1 MAEEILSFGEN
12 GQLIGILSSPDSPDP
27 TKPAVIILNS
37 GALHRVGACRMAVL
51 LARLLSE
58 HGYHALR
65 FDFSGIG
72 DSGFGGGDI
81 SDNPLEARPEVKHA
95 IDVLSAKT
103 GCTRF
108 VLHGLCSGARD
119 ALAASLIDERVV
131 GLSMIDGYAFRT
143 TRYHLKKLPA
153 FLINP
158 LAWIHFIR
166 VRLSPKDLQS
176 QTNIPNEILELP
188 FWPDYPPKPEVENAF
203 RMIAERKVRILATYT
218 GSWSDEYNHEEQFF
232 DMFSGVDFGETV
244 KINFMPQAS
253 HVMTDFA
260 SQNTFRN
267 AVLAFVKTL

>member
-1 MAEEILSFGEN
+1 MSEEILNFGDNE
-12 GQLIGILSSPDSPDP
+12 QLIGILSSPDSPDP

-58 HGYHALR
+58 HGYHAFR

-72 DSGFGGGDI
+72 DSGFGGDI

-95 IDVLSAKT
+95 IEALSAKT

-119 ALAASLIDERVV
+119 ALAASLIDERIV

-158 LAWIHFIR
+158 LAWINFVR
-166 VRLSPKDLQS
+166 VRLSPKDSQS

-203 RMIAERKVRILATYT
+203 RTIAKRKVRILATYT
-218 GSWSDEYNHEEQFF
+218 GSWSDEYNYEGQFF
-232 DMFSGVDFGETV
+232 DMFSGIDFGEKVTV
-244 KINFMPQAS
+244 NFMPQAS
-253 HVMTDFA
+253 HVMNDFA
-260 SQNTFRN
+260 SQKSFRD
-267 AVLAFVKTL
+267 AVVTFVKAVQ